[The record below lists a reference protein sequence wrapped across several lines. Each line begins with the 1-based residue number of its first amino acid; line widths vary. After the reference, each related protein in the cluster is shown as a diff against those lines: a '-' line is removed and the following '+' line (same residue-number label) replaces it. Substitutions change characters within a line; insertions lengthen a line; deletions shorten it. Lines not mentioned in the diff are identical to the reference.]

1 MNHDKT
7 AKEIL
12 SAVGG
17 NDNINSVIHCVT
29 RLRFNLKDMKSP
41 NKDEIKQID
50 GVLTVVESG
59 GQFQVVI
66 GNEVPKVYESLLK
79 TMGRDP
85 SASTTEQGNA
95 GEKRGLFNRFVDVV
109 SGVFMPVVG
118 VLAAAG
124 ILKGLLAL
132 FITLKWLTED
142 MNTYKILFATA
153 DALFYFFPIILG
165 FSAGKKFGGNP
176 FISAT
181 IGAALVYPTMTAAA
195 TAGTGMSFLSIP
207 VVLINYTQ
215 SVIPI
220 IIASYLAAN
229 FERWLT
235 KVSPSSIKMF
245 LVPLITLAV
254 ITPVVFMAVGPV
266 ATLISDLLAKGAMWT
281 YGLSPIIAG
290 LLLAGLWQTIII
302 FGLHWA
308 FVPILLNNLVTNG
321 FDPINGM
328 LYCTTFAQT
337 GAAFAIAIKTRDK
350 KLKPIAMSATIS
362 GVMGVTEPA
371 IYGVTLP
378 AKKAFVMASIAGGIA
393 GAVAGF
399 MGSTAY
405 GFGAGVFGIPL
416 FINPQGIDSGFIGFI
431 LSIVIAFVLGFIL
444 TYMFGYR
451 NTAPSVAVAS
461 SSAKLGGVEQGQT
474 VVGSSVANATVGTTS
489 SSATQTAT
497 GTLTEHTVYS
507 PLTGTIIPLTEV
519 SDEAFSTGAMGQG
532 VAIKPSVGVAYAP
545 FDGVIVTIFK
555 TKHAIGLLSEDG
567 VEILIHIGINTVS
580 LKGKHFTSYVSD
592 GDVVRKGDKLV
603 EFDLAAI
610 QAAGYDTTT
619 SVIVSNTSSYSD
631 IQINSSSQVE
641 QGAALISVK

>member
-1 MNHDKT
+1 MNHDQT

-17 NDNINSVIHCVT
+17 NDNINNVIHCVT
-29 RLRFNLKDMKSP
+29 RLRFNLKDMKAP
-41 NKDEIKQID
+41 NKEEIKKID

-66 GNEVPKVYESLLK
+66 GNEVPKVYESLIGI
-79 TMGRDP
+79 MGKEP
-85 SASTTEQGNA
+85 MSATSEQKGQ
-95 GEKRGLFNRFVDVV
+95 GDKHGLFNRFVDVI
-109 SGVFMPVVG
+109 SGVFMPVIG

-132 FITLKWLTED
+132 FSTLKWLTED
-142 MNTYKILFATA
+142 MSTYKILFATA
-153 DALFYFFPIILG
+153 DALFYFFPILLG

-195 TAGTGMSFLSIP
+195 TAGTGMSFLGIP
-207 VVLINYTQ
+207 VILINYTQ

-229 FERWLT
+229 FERWVT
-235 KVSPSSIKMF
+235 KISPSPIRMF
-245 LVPLITLAV
+245 AVPLVTLTV

-266 ATLISDLLAKGAMWT
+266 ATLISDYLAKGAMWT
-281 YGLSPIIAG
+281 YGLSPIVAG

-308 FVPILLNNLVTNG
+308 FIPILLNNLVTNG

-328 LYCTTFAQT
+328 LYATTFAQT

-362 GVMGVTEPA
+362 GLMGVTEPA

-378 AKKAFVMASIAGGIA
+378 AKKAFIMASIAGGIA
-393 GAVAGF
+393 GSVAGF

-405 GFGAGVFGIPL
+405 GFGAGLFGIPL
-416 FINPQGIDSGFIGFI
+416 FINPNGIDTGFIGFI
-431 LSIVIAFVLGFIL
+431 LSVLIAFVLGFIL
-444 TYMFGYR
+444 TYMFGYK
-451 NTAPSVAVAS
+451 NAAT
-461 SSAKLGGVEQGQT
+461 SSASMKQEKAEQVQPKRI
-474 VVGSSVANATVGTTS
+474 SSDYKETAGDV
-489 SSATQTAT
+489 SATTPVQAT
-497 GTLTEHTVYS
+497 TEVYVEKIVSS
-507 PLTGTIIPLTEV
+507 PLTGQLIPLTEV
-519 SDEAFSTGAMGQG
+519 GDEAFSSGAMGQG
-532 VAIKPSVGVAYAP
+532 AAIIPTKGVAYAP
-545 FDGVIVTIFK
+545 FDGVVVTIFK

-567 VEILIHIGINTVS
+567 VEILIHVGINTVT

-592 GDVVRKGDKLV
+592 GDTVRKGDKLV
-603 EFDLAAI
+603 EFDLEGI
-610 QAAGYDTTT
+610 TAAGLDIMT
-619 SVIVSNTSSYSD
+619 SVIVSNTAIYTD
-631 IQINSSSQVE
+631 IQAKQ
-641 QGAALISVK
+641 QGNIEHGEALITVK

>member
-79 TMGRDP
+79 TMGREP
-85 SASTTEQGNA
+85 SASTSEQGNE

-451 NTAPSVAVAS
+451 VAD
-461 SSAKLGGVEQGQT
+461 
-474 VVGSSVANATVGTTS
+474 ATVGTTS

-532 VAIKPSVGVAYAP
+532 AAIKPSVGVAYAP

-619 SVIVSNTSSYSD
+619 SVIVCNTSSYSD
-631 IQINSSSQVE
+631 IQINSSSEVE
-641 QGAALISVK
+641 QGEALISVK

>member
-1 MNHDKT
+1 MNHDQT

-17 NDNINSVIHCVT
+17 NDNINNVIHCVT

-41 NKDEIKQID
+41 DKEEIKKID

-79 TMGRDP
+79 TMGKDP
-85 SASTTEQGNA
+85 AASTSEDTTQ
-95 GEKRGLFNRFVDVV
+95 GEKKGLFNRFVDVI
-109 SGVFMPVVG
+109 SGVFLPVVG

-132 FITLKWLTED
+132 FITLKWLTEE
-142 MNTYKILFATA
+142 MSTYKILFATA
-153 DALFYFFPIILG
+153 DALFYFFPILLG

-181 IGAALVYPTMTAAA
+181 IGAALVYPTMTAAFTDG
-195 TAGTGMSFLSIP
+195 TAMSFLGIP

-229 FERWLT
+229 FEKWLA
-235 KVSPSSIKMF
+235 KISPSSVKMF
-245 LVPLITLAV
+245 FVPLVTLAI
-254 ITPVVFMAVGPV
+254 ITPIVFLAVGPV
-266 ATLISDLLAKGAMWT
+266 ATFISDYLATGAMWV

-290 LLLAGLWQTIII
+290 FILAGIWQTVII

-308 FVPILLNNLVTNG
+308 FIPILINNVVTNG

-328 LYCTTFAQT
+328 LFCTTFAQT

-350 KLKPIAMSATIS
+350 RLKPIATSATIA
-362 GVMGVTEPA
+362 GLMGVTEPA

-378 AKKAFVMASIAGGIA
+378 TKKPFIMASIASGIA

-399 MGSTAY
+399 MGSNAY
-405 GFGAGVFGIPL
+405 GFAGGGVFGIPL
-416 FINPQGIDSGFIGFI
+416 FINPKGIDTGFIGFI
-431 LSIVIAFVLGFIL
+431 LSVLIAFVLGFIL
-444 TYMFGYR
+444 TYILGYK
-451 NTAPSVAVAS
+451 NESADGVS
-461 SSAKLGGVEQGQT
+461 STVTPVQATPQALGEKT
-474 VVGSSVANATVGTTS
+474 VS
-489 SSATQTAT
+489 
-497 GTLTEHTVYS
+497 S
-507 PLTGTIIPLTEV
+507 PLTGQLIPLIEV
-519 SDEAFSTGAMGQG
+519 GDEAFASGAMGQG
-532 VAIKPSVGVAYAP
+532 AAIIPTKGVAYAP
-545 FDGVIVTIFK
+545 FDGVVVTIFK

-567 VEILIHIGINTVS
+567 VEILIHVGINTVT

-592 GDVVRKGDKLV
+592 GDTVRKGDKLV
-603 EFDLAAI
+603 EFDLEGI
-610 QAAGYDTTT
+610 TAAGLDTTT
-619 SVIVSNTSSYSD
+619 SVIVSNTAAFTD
-631 IQINSSSQVE
+631 IQVKSQGSVE
-641 QGAALISVK
+641 QGEALITVK